1 MKFSLWREWPRW
13 SVVTN
18 GKQPKISRYWLTLL
32 VPRVAKINFLL
43 MTSIHWQEIRLWE
56 AIKRSPNRKCLDRLS
71 NSLNQF
77 FKKMYGDQIS
87 GFVHFFEQKIHE
99 LFKDFQGHI
108 PHFSRTP
115 FSAKKEPWVYVFFSS
130 STTWV
135 ILSRRSFC
143 VYSFFFGVLLKLL
156 SYRWNSRT
164 FQHRLQLSRTFK
176 ALNFYF
182 KI

>member
-1 MKFSLWREWPRW
+1 MNLISFMSSIHLWLFTD
-13 SVVTN
+13 SMN
-18 GKQPKISRYWLTLL
+18 CLLSGKSYWETSFIGCKHKLTTSFAGTEWLTE
-32 VPRVAKINFLL
+32 
-43 MTSIHWQEIRLWE
+43 WQNDLFIT
-56 AIKRSPNRKCLDRLS
+56 
-71 NSLNQF
+71 
-77 FKKMYGDQIS
+77 
-87 GFVHFFEQKIHE
+87 GFVLFFEQKIQE

>member
-1 MKFSLWREWPRW
+1 MPSGKFDSTNQKHYPVLVSEPS
-13 SVVTN
+13 SVWNFFARFSDVIWWGN
-18 GKQPKISRYWLTLL
+18 QWQRRQMLALFSALL
-32 VPRVAKINFLL
+32 NI
-43 MTSIHWQEIRLWE
+43 
-56 AIKRSPNRKCLDRLS
+56 
-71 NSLNQF
+71 
-77 FKKMYGDQIS
+77 
-87 GFVHFFEQKIHE
+87 GFVPFFEQKIQE

>member
-1 MKFSLWREWPRW
+1 MNLIKSLE
-13 SVVTN
+13 
-18 GKQPKISRYWLTLL
+18 Y
-32 VPRVAKINFLL
+32 NFLDIVKVSYFL
-43 MTSIHWQEIRLWE
+43 SSRNNRYICLYCSIL
-56 AIKRSPNRKCLDRLS
+56 
-71 NSLNQF
+71 
-77 FKKMYGDQIS
+77 GT
-87 GFVHFFEQKIHE
+87 GFVPFFEQKIHE

>member
-1 MKFSLWREWPRW
+1 MLCKTEWSRKLWSW
-13 SVVTN
+13 SHKMN
-18 GKQPKISRYWLTLL
+18 LFWLIFYQLL
-32 VPRVAKINFLL
+32 P
-43 MTSIHWQEIRLWE
+43 T
-56 AIKRSPNRKCLDRLS
+56 
-71 NSLNQF
+71 
-77 FKKMYGDQIS
+77 
-87 GFVHFFEQKIHE
+87 GFVPFFEQKIHE